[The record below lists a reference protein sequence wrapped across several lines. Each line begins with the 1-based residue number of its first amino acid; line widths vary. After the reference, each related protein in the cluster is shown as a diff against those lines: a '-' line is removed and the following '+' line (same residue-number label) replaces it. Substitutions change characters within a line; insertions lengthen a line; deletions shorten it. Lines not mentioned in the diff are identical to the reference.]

1 MSGFSTFWVAHETGF
16 TATANQIRVQQMA
29 ILTRRSPVIFVAV
42 AANAVLTAAVA
53 GPAHQPQ
60 FAMLWAGLLCVLS
73 VAGLLRWYFRRKPVT
88 PDYVSN
94 RGPRRLAIAATLHGL
109 LWGTGCA
116 VIFPVTAGSEQV
128 FVGIVEA
135 GMAAA
140 GATML
145 ATLPAAS
152 IGYTLGCLIPF
163 IIRLALHDDALNW
176 SLAAMTIMFMLVLLI
191 TARSFYV
198 SFVDG
203 VRGRVA
209 TEKLLTDLSGAR
221 QDLLDAIA
229 SSTEGFALFDSAGKL
244 VVANDRFAE
253 LLRLESDITRV
264 GLTYAELLQRAGRGS
279 LDQAWRDEQVRRH
292 LACDGRSVVSLP
304 DGRWLGIG
312 HRRAGQGGVVT
323 TLIDLTSF
331 KQNEIELLR
340 ATAEAEDASRSKSEF
355 LAMMSHEL
363 RTPLNAILGFAEIF
377 MSEMFGPHTDRRYKT
392 YAHDIHEG
400 GQHLLQVINNILDLS
415 KVEAG
420 RFELDIDSC
429 SLPDLANSVIRLMQA
444 RSDEAGLKLI
454 LDADTDLPLLLGDQR
469 VIRQMMLNLIG
480 NAIRFTNTGGMIT
493 VRLTTDAAGA
503 QLLTVSDTGIGIAA
517 ADIPRVLEP
526 FGQADAGL
534 ARRQDGTG
542 LGLPLVQSFIA
553 LHDGT
558 VDLSSEPGVGT
569 VVTLRFPPERNV
581 DPAAGSSESTE
592 QAMEFGGP

>member
-1 MSGFSTFWVAHETGF
+1 MTGMMSGFSTYWVAHETGF
-16 TATANQIRVQQMA
+16 TATSNQIRVQQMA

-42 AANAVLTAAVA
+42 AANAVLTAAIA
-53 GPAHQPQ
+53 GVAHQPR
-60 FAMLWAGLLCVLS
+60 FALIWAGVIVALS
-73 VAGLLRWYFRRKPVT
+73 LAGLLRWYFRRKPIV
-88 PDYVSN
+88 PDFVSN
-94 RGPRRLAIAATLHGL
+94 RGPRRLAIAATLHGT
-109 LWGTGCA
+109 LWGVGCA
-116 VIFPVTAGSEQV
+116 VMFPVSAGSEQV
-128 FVGIVEA
+128 FLGMVEA

-152 IGYTLGCLIPF
+152 IGYTLGCMVPF
-163 IIRLALHDDALNW
+163 IIRLILHDDALNW
-176 SLAAMTIMFMLVLLI
+176 TLAAMAVVFTLVLLV

-198 SFVDG
+198 SFIDG

-209 TEKLLTDLSGAR
+209 TENLLTDLSGAR

-229 SSTEGFALFDSAGKL
+229 SSTEGFALFNSTGRL

-253 LLRLESDITRV
+253 LLHLEPAVSRV
-264 GLTYAELLQRAGRGS
+264 GLTYPDLLRSADKGGLTRE
-279 LDQAWRDEQVRRH
+279 WRDVEARHH
-292 LACDGRSVVSLP
+292 LACDGRKVVSLP

-312 HRRAGQGGVVT
+312 HRRAGLGGVVT

-340 ATAEAEDASRSKSEF
+340 ATAKAEDASRSKSEF

-377 MSEMFGPHTDRRYKT
+377 MSEMFGPHTDQRYKT
-392 YAHDIHEG
+392 YAKDIHEG

-420 RFELDIDSC
+420 RFELDIAPC
-429 SLPDLANSVIRLMQA
+429 SLPDLAHSVVRLMKA
-444 RSDEAGLKLI
+444 RADEAGLKVRI
-454 LDADTDLPLLLGDQR
+454 ETAPDLPLLQGDQR
-469 VIRQMMLNLIG
+469 VIRQMMLNLLG
-480 NAIRFTNTGGMIT
+480 NSIRFTNSGGSVTIS
-493 VRLTTDAAGA
+493 LSTDDQGA
-503 QLLTVSDTGIGIAA
+503 QVLAVSDTGIGIAA
-517 ADIPRVLEP
+517 EDIPRVLEP

-542 LGLPLVQSFIA
+542 LGLPLVNSFIA

-558 VDLSSEPGVGT
+558 LDLTSEPDKGT

-581 DPAAGSSESTE
+581 AASPESDE
-592 QAMEFGGP
+592 NAG